1 MFHLFHCAYVF
12 ITFPSS
18 STSFCEPT
26 LTGKER
32 VLCVGRIAA
41 EFLSCTAMSVSHPG
55 WWMKRT
61 SSSGGW
67 KCPHIGS
74 QRGLKKQRTMPLR

>member
-61 SSSGGW
+61 QVGGSALILDHREAS
-67 KCPHIGS
+67 KNKEQC
-74 QRGLKKQRTMPLR
+74 L